1 MAAIRTEG
9 MTKAY
14 GAVRALDGLTLT
26 VEPGTVFGFL
36 GPNGAGK
43 TTTIRLLT
51 GMARPTRG
59 RAWVAGEEITD
70 SGKVAARIGYLPEEP
85 AFYRWMTPA
94 DLLDHVGRLFGL
106 SSEERRSRTK
116 ELLELAGLSQVG
128 KRRIGGFSRGMR
140 QRLGLAQ
147 ALVNRPEVLFLD
159 EPVSALDPG
168 GRKEVLDMIDYL
180 RGQCTVFMSTHILQD
195 VERVCD
201 AVGIIDRGKLV
212 IEAPQAELLDR
223 YTVPAFELECEEGSE
238 PAFKT
243 MIEALRGVDWV
254 TSAAVAPTVGTVA
267 RVVVKD
273 LEIARREL
281 PAQVVRQAAALGV
294 ILRRYQTVT
303 PSLEDIFLQLVGKTV
318 DGRKTEAAQGS
329 REEAA

>member
-1 MAAIRTEG
+1 MTAIRTEQ
-9 MTKAY
+9 MTKVY
-14 GAVRALDGLTLT
+14 GQVRALDGLTLT

-51 GMARPTRG
+51 GLAKPTQG
-59 RAWVAGEEITD
+59 RAWVAGEEIAD

-85 AFYRWMTPA
+85 AFYTWMTPA
-94 DLLDHVGRLFGL
+94 ELLEHVGRLFGL
-106 SSEERRSRTK
+106 SSQEHRSRTK
-116 ELLELAGLSQVG
+116 ELLELTGLSQVG
-128 KRRIGGFSRGMR
+128 KRRIGGLSRGMR

-168 GRKEVLDMIDYL
+168 GRKEILEMIGRL

-201 AVGIIDRGKLV
+201 TVGIIDHGKLV
-212 IEAPQAELLDR
+212 VEAPQDELVDR
-223 YTVPAFELECEEGSE
+223 YTVPAFELECEEDSE
-238 PAFKT
+238 LAFEALL
-243 MIEALRGVDWV
+243 EALRRLEWV
-254 TSAAVAPTVGTVA
+254 TSAVVQPPAGTVA

-281 PAQVVRQAAALGV
+281 PAEIVSHAAASGV
-294 ILRRYQTVT
+294 ILRRYQIVT
-303 PSLEDIFLQLVGKTV
+303 PSLEDIFLQLVGKA
-318 DGRKTEAAQGS
+318 TEGS
-329 REEAA
+329 REGTE